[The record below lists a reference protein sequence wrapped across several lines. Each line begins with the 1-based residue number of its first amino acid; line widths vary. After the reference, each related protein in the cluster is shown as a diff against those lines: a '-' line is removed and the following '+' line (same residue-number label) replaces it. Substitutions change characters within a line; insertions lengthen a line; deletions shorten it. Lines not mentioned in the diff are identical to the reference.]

1 MDNKIIL
8 QQFEE
13 IEQKVERLIGL
24 CKSLEAA
31 NSELRGKVET
41 LERELQ
47 AKINQEDRYAE
58 EKDLIRS
65 KVDSLLAR
73 LEDVAEVME

>member
-13 IEQKVERLIGL
+13 IDQRVERLIGL
-24 CKSLEAA
+24 CRSLEAT
-31 NSELRGKVET
+31 NLEIRGKVEE
-41 LERELQ
+41 LEKELQ
-47 AKINQEDRYAE
+47 VKINEENRYAE
-58 EKDLIRS
+58 EKSLIRS

>member
-13 IEQKVERLIGL
+13 IDQRVERLIGL
-24 CKSLEAA
+24 CRSLEAT
-31 NSELRGKVET
+31 NSELHGKVEE
-41 LERELQ
+41 LEKELQ
-47 AKINQEDRYAE
+47 VKINEEDRYAE
-58 EKDLIRS
+58 EKSLIRS
-65 KVDSLLAR
+65 KVDSLLTR

>member
-31 NSELRGKVET
+31 NSELRGKAEA
-41 LERELQ
+41 LEQELQ
-47 AKINQEDRYAE
+47 VKINEENRYAE
-58 EKDLIRS
+58 EKSLIRS
-65 KVDSLLAR
+65 KVDSLLTR

>member
-13 IEQKVERLIGL
+13 IEQRVERLIGL
-24 CKSLEAA
+24 CKSLEAT
-31 NSELRGKVET
+31 NLEIRGKVEE
-41 LERELQ
+41 LEKELQ
-47 AKINQEDRYAE
+47 VKINEENRYAE
-58 EKDLIRS
+58 EKSLIRS